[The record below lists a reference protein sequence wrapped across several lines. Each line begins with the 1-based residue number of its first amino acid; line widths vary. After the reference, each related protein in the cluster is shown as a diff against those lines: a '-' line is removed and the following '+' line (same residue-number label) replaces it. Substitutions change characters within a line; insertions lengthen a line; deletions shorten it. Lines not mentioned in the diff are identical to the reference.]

1 MSAVTLDE
9 MKAYLR
15 ITHNAD
21 DVLLQS
27 LIDGAE
33 DEALMYLDRESLP
46 KRGDSASDEADSNLP
61 DPASDADDLA
71 PVVRIGIYLI
81 VQSLYEGKDAS
92 EVDACR
98 RAAETKWQPYRGKWG
113 A

>member
-1 MSAVTLDE
+1 

-15 ITHNAD
+15 ITHSAD
-21 DVLLQS
+21 DVLLQD

-33 DEALMYLDRESLP
+33 DEALRYLDRESLP
-46 KRGDSASDEADSNLP
+46 RRNEAADTEADSNTP

-81 VQSLYEGKDAS
+81 VQSMYEGKDSS
-92 EVDACR
+92 EVAACR
-98 RAAETKWQPYRGKWG
+98 AAAETKWSAYRGRLG